1 MKVIVIFGFVFQHTL
16 LLGRLDNGLSFICIG
31 LACFRVNYCYNG
43 GRTDFYGSAFEQ
55 MRGMGQ
61 GGTAD
66 GAGHVFQPAET
77 IRPDEADITFVAA
90 AGPFSGIIW
99 RCVGI
104 DIGQ

>member
-1 MKVIVIFGFVFQHTL
+1 MVRPLNKCVVWARAVP
-16 LLGRLDNGLSFICIG
+16 
-31 LACFRVNYCYNG
+31 
-43 GRTDFYGSAFEQ
+43 Q
-55 MRGMGQ
+55 M